1 MNTAKKFFVFIIL
14 AITAHTLL
22 ALQEEQK
29 KAQPKAFS
37 KPNIEVDL
45 TPVDRSLRGGSSYA
59 GILEDV
65 IPTVVSV
72 SSSKIVKYVDPRSRR
87 KNLLEE
93 FLRHY
98 YGLPAPDADQKVNP
112 PERKVPF
119 GMGSGVIIT
128 SDGYILTNNHVI
140 TAGTGGTADEV
151 IVRLED
157 GREFETEIVGRDAK
171 TDIAVLKIDAEDL
184 PYIYLADSD
193 ATRVGDV
200 VFAIGNPLRVG
211 LTVTSGIISATKR
224 TNLGILGIEGYE
236 NFIQVDA
243 PINLG
248 NSGGPLV
255 DAQGRLIGIN
265 TAILSRSGGNIG
277 IGFAIP
283 SNLARRIMISLVET
297 GKVPRGLLGVR
308 VKSLD
313 QDLVEAFELSTSKGA
328 LVHEVQKGLPAEMAG
343 IRHGD
348 VIIALDGRTVESAS
362 ELRLQIS
369 QIPPGTTVEVMLIRD
384 GETRTVEVTLA
395 DLESVSEDGTGA
407 LDTSPIPGVRLEKLD
422 SELREKYN
430 VSTDVQGIVIT
441 QVDPNAEYRRS
452 LAVGMVI
459 TEVNGKP
466 VDSLS
471 TLKEAIRSGINRF
484 YVWSKGY
491 YAFVVVRIP

>member
-1 MNTAKKFFVFIIL
+1 MGIVKKLLIFIIL
-14 AITAHTLL
+14 GVVTYLL
-22 ALQEEQK
+22 QADNKE
-29 KAQPKAFS
+29 AQTPVLP

-45 TPVDRSLRGGSSYA
+45 TPLDRSVQGRSSYA
-59 GILEDV
+59 DVLEGV

-72 SSSKIVKYVDPRSRR
+72 SSSKIVNYVDSQSRR

-93 FLRHY
+93 FFRNY
-98 YGLPAPDADQKVNP
+98 YGLPPSDTEQEVNP
-112 PERKVPF
+112 RQKKVPS
-119 GMGSGVIIT
+119 GMGSGVIVT

-140 TAGTGGTADEV
+140 ATDAGGAADEV
-151 IVRLED
+151 VVRLED
-157 GREFETEIVGRDAK
+157 GREFETKIVGRDAK
-171 TDIAVLKIDAEDL
+171 TDVAVLKIEAENL
-184 PYIYLADSD
+184 PYITLADSD
-193 ATRVGDV
+193 ASRVGDV

-211 LTVTSGIISATKR
+211 LTVTNGIISATQR

-255 DAQGRLIGIN
+255 DSQGRLIGIN

-283 SNLARRIMISLVET
+283 SNLARRIMLNLIET

-313 QDLVEAFELSTSKGA
+313 QDLVEAFELSTTKGA
-328 LVHEVQKGLPAEMAG
+328 LVHEVQKGLPAEVAG

-348 VIIALDGRTVESAS
+348 VIVALDGRPIESAS
-362 ELRLQIS
+362 DLRLRIS
-369 QIPPGTTVEVMLIRD
+369 QTTPGTTVEINFIRN
-384 GETRTVEVTLA
+384 GEEGTIEVTLA
-395 DLESVSEDGTGA
+395 DLEGIAEGSTEIGETP
-407 LDTSPIPGVRLEKLD
+407 LIPGVHLKKLD
-422 SELREKYN
+422 AQLREQYN
-430 VSTDVQGIVIT
+430 IGSDIKGLVIT
-441 QVDPNAEYRRS
+441 QTEPDSEYGRS
-452 LAVGMVI
+452 LPVGMVI
-459 TEVNGKP
+459 TEINGIP

-471 TLKEAIRSGINRF
+471 GLKKNIRSGINRF
-484 YVWSKGY
+484 YVWSRGY